1 MLKPEVW
8 NNVFTPPWR
17 AIRLLLFA
25 LVIMVIASGVGEL
38 KRTKGQT
45 SSPCS
50 PSYRET
56 TFWNVGFQGEVT
68 VVNNGPAINGWTV
81 TFMFPTTTQT
91 IYELWHGT
99 FTQSG
104 QTVTVRNA
112 SYNAN
117 IPTGGS
123 IVFGFNA
130 NWSGSHPAP
139 TGFTLNG
146 QSCGGGGG
154 APVIQTSVTTLN
166 VNEGGSAQLGVRL
179 SSAPASNVTV
189 NVARLSGDT
198 DLTVSGGAT
207 LTFTPTNFGTFQN
220 ATISAAEDAD
230 STNGSAII
238 RASSTGLP
246 NVDVTANEVD
256 NDPPPMVGIQTSV
269 STLSVNEGGSAQFG
283 VRLSAA
289 PSGGTAT
296 VNVMR
301 VSGDTDLTVG
311 GGATLTFTS
320 ANFGTFQNVTI
331 NAAEDADTANGS
343 AVFRASGTNLGSAD
357 VTANEVDNDPPAMIA
372 IQTSVAT
379 LNVNEGGSAQ
389 YGVRLASAPAA
400 TVTVNVARLSGDTDL
415 TVTGGATLMFSP
427 TNFGTFQNVTISAA
441 QDGDMANGSA
451 VIRASGANLISADV
465 TANEV
470 DNDVPIAIQTN
481 LIRTLPVIENSSATF
496 GVRLAAAPPANVT
509 VNVARLN
516 GDADL
521 RVVGPGTLTFTPTN
535 FSTFQNVTISAVED
549 ADITN
554 GTAMFQMSGTG
565 LTNAAADVSEFD
577 NDGAPVAQRT
587 FVAILNGAN
596 EVPPVTTSAS
606 GTSTVIL
613 SPDETSALVSLN
625 FTGLGSP
632 QTAAH
637 LHGPAAPGNNAPGT
651 ILDLDQPLGQV
662 SNLLWNIQPVGGL
675 SVLQQ
680 VVALKSGQ
688 IYANVHTANNPSGE
702 IRGWLF
708 VIDDGIE
715 DPPDPGGGGFADAAR
730 FLEQATFGPTVA
742 EVNRVM
748 QIGFDPWLNEQF
760 ALPITGY
767 NNLVTLQQGTF
778 VSYPR
783 KLQFFRNAM
792 TAPDQLRQRV
802 AWALSQIVVAANIG
816 DQDGNGNPT
825 AMVSQYQDILLRNAF
840 GNYRT
845 LIREMSVSPIMGTY
859 LTLVNSQ
866 RANTAT
872 GAQPDENYIRELWQL
887 FTIGTF
893 RLNPNGTVMLD
904 GQGRPL
910 EAYTQAEIQE
920 GARALTGWNYAP
932 AAGQPNQGNNNPL
945 NPFAAMITN
954 AANHDTGS
962 KTLLTYPGQQSTAV
976 PANQTVE
983 QDLDSV
989 INNVFNHPNVG
1000 PFIGRQLI
1008 QHLVTSNP
1016 SPAYVGRITAVF
1028 NNNGQGVRGD
1038 LRAVVRAILL
1048 DPEARGNSKVDPA
1061 YGKLREPA
1069 LFFTH
1074 LFRGLGC
1081 TGGMWGIPQRSR
1093 SLGQDIF
1100 SPPSVFN
1107 YYQPDFRVVVNGQSI
1122 FAPPAQLLTTSTII
1136 GRFNL
1141 LNEFLFAPP
1150 IQPGGDPN
1158 PTGTPTTSVVLDF
1171 APFDQLAPNPTNL
1184 VNELNTRL
1192 MHGSMS
1198 AQMRQTVIDAVTS
1211 IQNNNRLRVQ
1221 TAIYIIASSMQYQV
1235 QR

>member
-25 LVIMVIASGVGEL
+25 LVIMLIASGVGEL

-45 SSPCS
+45 SSTCS

-56 TFWNVGFQGEVT
+56 TSWNVGFQGEVT
-68 VVNNGPAINGWTV
+68 IVNNGPAINGWTV
-81 TFMFPTTTQT
+81 TFMFPVATQT

-123 IVFGFNA
+123 IIFGFNA

-166 VNEGGSAQLGVRL
+166 VNEGGSTPFGVRL

-220 ATISAAEDAD
+220 ATISAAEDVD
-230 STNGSAII
+230 STNGSAVI
-238 RASSTGLP
+238 RVSSTGLP

-256 NDPPPMVGIQTSV
+256 NDPPPVVAIQTSV
-269 STLSVNEGGSAQFG
+269 ATLNVNEGASAPFG

-289 PSGGTAT
+289 PPGGTAT
-296 VNVMR
+296 VNVAR
-301 VSGDTDLTVG
+301 FSGDTDLTG
-311 GGATLTFTS
+311 SATLTFTS

-331 NAAEDADTANGS
+331 TAVEDADSANGS

-357 VTANEVDNDPPAMIA
+357 VTVNEVDNDPPPMIA

-379 LNVNEGGSAQ
+379 LTVNELGSAPF
-389 YGVRLASAPAA
+389 GVRLASAPAA
-400 TVTVNVARLSGDTDL
+400 PVTVNVARFSGDTDL
-415 TVTGGATLMFSP
+415 TVTGGATLTFTP
-427 TNFGTFQNVTISAA
+427 ANFGAFQTVTVSAA
-441 QDGDMANGSA
+441 DDGDMANGTA
-451 VIRASGANLISADV
+451 IIRASGANLISADV
-465 TANEV
+465 TAMEA
-470 DNDVPIAIQTN
+470 DNDIPIAIQTN
-481 LIRTLPVIENSSATF
+481 LVRTLAVIENSSAQF
-496 GVRLAAAPPANVT
+496 GVRLAAPPAAPVT
-509 VNVARLN
+509 VNVTRLN

-521 RVVGPGTLTFTPTN
+521 RVVGPGTLTFTPAN
-535 FSTFQNVTISAVED
+535 FSAFQSVTISAVED

-625 FTGLGSP
+625 FTGLSSP

-730 FLEQATFGPTVA
+730 FLEQGTFGPTVA
-742 EVNRVM
+742 EANRVL
-748 QIGFDPWLNEQF
+748 QIGFDSWLNEQF

-816 DQDGNGNPT
+816 DQDGNGNPA

-932 AAGQPNQGNNNPL
+932 ATGQPNQGNNNPL
-945 NPFAAMITN
+945 NPFAPMITN

-962 KTLLTYPGQQSTAV
+962 KTLLTYPSQQSTNV

-1048 DPEARGNSKVDPA
+1048 DPEARGNSKVDPV

-1093 SLGQDIF
+1093 RLGQDIF

-1136 GRFNL
+1136 DR
-1141 LNEFLFAPP
+1141 LNTLNDFLFSPP